1 MPKITLPDVD
11 EETVSR
17 LTEEARRQGLSMS
30 TLILRIIN
38 KAVGTKRGRQR
49 RVYTDLDHLAGTW
62 SEEETSAFLKS
73 VSDFEKVADRVDEEI
88 EKLSWGMGKKL
99 YTCKEDLHEE

>member
-1 MPKITLPDVD
+1 MPEITLPEVD

-30 TLILRIIN
+30 TLVLRIIN
-38 KAVGTKRGRQR
+38 KAIGTKEDRRR

-62 SEEETSAFLKS
+62 NEEETSAFLKS
-73 VSDFEKVADRVDEEI
+73 VSDFEKVDDQLWR
-88 EKLSWGMGKKL
+88 
-99 YTCKEDLHEE
+99 